1 MYLWV
6 LNEEQD
12 FDRAFDKLGAT
23 GVMTD
28 YPTLLT
34 KYLDEK
40 DEKKQAVE
48 AEQARPLLPP
58 GN

>member
-1 MYLWV
+1 M

-12 FDRAFDKLGAT
+12 FDRAFDELGAA

-34 KYLDEK
+34 KYLGEK
-40 DEKKQAVE
+40 DEKKQTIE